1 MINKNSKIFIA
12 GHNGMIGS
20 AIFRFFKKKNFKN
33 LITVNRKYL
42 DLRNQSEVASFFKKK
57 KPQIVIIAAARVGGI
72 KANSNFKAEF
82 IYDNLSIQN
91 NLIHYSFKNK
101 VKDLI
106 FLGSSCIYPKESKQ
120 PLKESYLLSNYLEKT
135 NDAYAIAKIAG
146 IKMCESYNQQYN
158 VNFKSLIPCN
168 AYGANDNYDSENS
181 HFFPALI
188 KKIINA
194 IKDKKNYIIL
204 WGDGTP
210 KREIIFSDDVAD
222 ATLFFLNNKAKNN
235 IINIGTKIEMS
246 IEDYAKYIMNS
257 LGVNLKIKYIKKNLI
272 GTVRKK
278 LDTSLA
284 TKYGWNAKTSLN
296 EGLKITVSDYL
307 KNEILK

>member
-101 VKDLI
+101 LN
-106 FLGSSCIYPKESKQ
+106 
-120 PLKESYLLSNYLEKT
+120 PLLY
-135 NDAYAIAKIAG
+135 
-146 IKMCESYNQQYN
+146 
-158 VNFKSLIPCN
+158 F
-168 AYGANDNYDSENS
+168 
-181 HFFPALI
+181 
-188 KKIINA
+188 
-194 IKDKKNYIIL
+194 
-204 WGDGTP
+204 
-210 KREIIFSDDVAD
+210 
-222 ATLFFLNNKAKNN
+222 
-235 IINIGTKIEMS
+235 
-246 IEDYAKYIMNS
+246 
-257 LGVNLKIKYIKKNLI
+257 
-272 GTVRKK
+272 
-278 LDTSLA
+278 
-284 TKYGWNAKTSLN
+284 
-296 EGLKITVSDYL
+296 
-307 KNEILK
+307 